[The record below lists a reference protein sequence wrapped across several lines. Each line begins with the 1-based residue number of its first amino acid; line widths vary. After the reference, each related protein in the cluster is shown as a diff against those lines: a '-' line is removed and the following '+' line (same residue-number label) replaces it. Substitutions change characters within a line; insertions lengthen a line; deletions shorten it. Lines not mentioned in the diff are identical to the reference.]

1 MLHIEKEHKR
11 STLMSAKRT
20 DLVDQVMRL
29 EHNNNVLED
38 TINQQYINYKNLL
51 QQNENGKRNTQIN
64 DLVKEVGQNARDHG
78 WWDGEERT
86 FGELI
91 ALCHSELSEALQ
103 EYRDGKQPT
112 ETYFSEKGKLAGIP
126 SELAD
131 TVIRIMDMCDHY
143 GIDLEAAI
151 IEKHEFNKIRPY
163 RHGNKVI

>member
-1 MLHIEKEHKR
+1 MCKTLGVRNFCASCKGSRIENGA
-11 STLMSAKRT
+11 LMCRDNT
-20 DLVDQVMRL
+20 GEFYGLPV
-29 EHNNNVLED
+29 NNVLCAPCFKEGE
-38 TINQQYINYKNLL
+38 K
-51 QQNENGKRNTQIN
+51 KMQIN
-64 DLVKEVGQNARDHG
+64 ELVKEVGQNAREHG

-103 EYRDGKQPT
+103 EYRDGKEET
-112 ETYFSEKGKLAGIP
+112 ETYYGENDKPEGIP

-151 IEKHEFNKIRPY
+151 IEKHQFNKSRPY

>member
-1 MLHIEKEHKR
+1 M
-11 STLMSAKRT
+11 
-20 DLVDQVMRL
+20 
-29 EHNNNVLED
+29 
-38 TINQQYINYKNLL
+38 
-51 QQNENGKRNTQIN
+51 QIN
-64 DLVKEVGQNARDHG
+64 ELVKEVGQNARDHG

-103 EYRDGKQPT
+103 EYRDGKEET
-112 ETYFSEKGKLAGIP
+112 ETYYGENNKPEGIP

-151 IEKHEFNKIRPY
+151 VEKHQFNKSRPY

>member
-1 MLHIEKEHKR
+1 MKRLTKRIDGNVYYTEGKYKETIPAECESWNLREILKKLADYKD
-11 STLMSAKRT
+11 TG
-20 DLVDQVMRL
+20 L
-29 EHNNNVLED
+29 EPEE
-38 TINQQYINYKNLL
+38 IGKGRIYINH
-51 QQNENGKRNTQIN
+51 I
-64 DLVKEVGQNARDHG
+64 VKEVGQNARKHG
-78 WWDGEERT
+78 WWDGEQRT

-112 ETYFSEKGKLAGIP
+112 ETYLSEKGKLAGIP